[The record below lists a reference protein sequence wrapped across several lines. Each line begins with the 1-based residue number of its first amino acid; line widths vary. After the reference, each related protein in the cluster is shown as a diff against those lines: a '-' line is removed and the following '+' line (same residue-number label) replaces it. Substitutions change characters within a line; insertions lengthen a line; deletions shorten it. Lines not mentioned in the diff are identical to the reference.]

1 MSVKID
7 VLSAAEGGKG
17 KAQSVEL
24 NEKVFGVGFNSG
36 LVHQIVTAYQL
47 GGRQG
52 TRAQKT
58 RAEISGGGSKPF
70 AQKGTGQA
78 RAGTAR
84 SPLWRKGGRI
94 FAAKPQDFSQK
105 VNKKMKRQAMRSI
118 YSELIREGRLVA
130 VDGIDLGEPKTKSLV
145 QKLAQL
151 KAADAL
157 IVVKEPNKNLTLS
170 ARNLPGVHVCDAGRV
185 DPVSLI
191 RHEKV
196 VMTVEALKHVEAIL
210 A

>member
-1 MSVKID
+1 MSVKIN
-7 VLSAAEGGKG
+7 VLSGGEGG

-24 NEKVFGVGFNSG
+24 KESVFGVDYNPA
-36 LVHQIVTAYQL
+36 LVHQVVTAYQL
-47 GGRQG
+47 AGRQG

-58 RAEISGGGSKPF
+58 RAEVRGGGRKPY

-78 RAGTAR
+78 RAGTIR

-105 VNKKMKRQAMRSI
+105 VNKKMQREAMRSI
-118 YSELIREGRLVA
+118 YSELLREGRLVA
-130 VDGIDLGEPKTKSLV
+130 VDGLEIAAPKTKSLT

-151 KAADAL
+151 QAPNAL
-157 IVVKEPNKNLTLS
+157 IIIKEENKNLTLS
-170 ARNLPGVHVCDAGRV
+170 ARNLINVGVCDAGRV
-185 DPVSLI
+185 DPASLI

-196 VMTVEALKHVEAIL
+196 VMTLAALKHVEAML